1 MRCIVGRVGL
11 DSGEISVLGK
21 EPGARGHGIPGIYLW
36 CSPNPRINRSLI
48 SDTICIKGSLVG
60 YMPQEITLYPEFN
73 INETLNF
80 FGMLHNMKKEFVE
93 ARKIFLMDFLNLPPK
108 DKLVKNL
115 RYGNFKNLY
124 VLDKILI

>member
-1 MRCIVGRVGL
+1 M
-11 DSGEISVLGK
+11 E
-21 EPGARGHGIPGIYLW
+21 YLVFI
-36 CSPNPRINRSLI
+36 CRFFPNPRINHSYI
-48 SDTICIKGSLVG
+48 SDTTYIKGSLVG

-115 RYGNFKNLY
+115 R
-124 VLDKILI
+124 